1 METLKTSTVS
11 KDNYMKITIV
21 GDISLP
27 LVFVAF
33 SKPCGL
39 KLCLV
44 NCLKKSEF

>member
-1 METLKTSTVS
+1 METVKMNTVS
-11 KDNYMKITIV
+11 KDDYMKITIV

-27 LVFVAF
+27 LVSVAF